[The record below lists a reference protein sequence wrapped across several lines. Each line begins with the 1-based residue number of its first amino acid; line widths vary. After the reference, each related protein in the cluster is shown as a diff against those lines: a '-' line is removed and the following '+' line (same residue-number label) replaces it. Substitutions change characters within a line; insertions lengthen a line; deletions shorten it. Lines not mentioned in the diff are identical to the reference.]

1 MSVEAKPNMLFVTIC
16 SVWPFLF
23 DTVLTFFRRLVRR
36 ENVLQAHRSHL
47 YQRLV
52 QCGMSHAMV
61 VTLYA
66 AGSAIAS
73 TLAIASLRSA
83 AFAVATLIA
92 IPAMAAALAVLVS
105 MRESEG
111 PVGPKTSNGRV
122 PTAH

>member
-1 MSVEAKPNMLFVTIC
+1 
-16 SVWPFLF
+16 
-23 DTVLTFFRRLVRR
+23 
-36 ENVLQAHRSHL
+36 
-47 YQRLV
+47 
-52 QCGMSHAMV
+52 MV